1 MSTHSD
7 SSVLIIGGGIAGLS
21 TALRLADEG
30 HRVLVLS
37 KNPLADTASFQAQGG
52 IAAVMDSEDSLNS
65 HLSDTIV
72 AGAGLCH
79 SDTVAQVV
87 REGPECIRWLQD
99 HGVEFT
105 RMNGGDELH
114 LTREGGHS
122 TRRVVHADDATGVAV
137 MGVLVDRV
145 RQHANVCVLENRFV
159 VNLVTSKE
167 LGLAGPSRCV
177 GVRVLDHAAGVV
189 ETLWASAVVLA
200 TGGAS
205 GLYQHATNASTG
217 DGIAM
222 AWRAGCSIANMEF
235 VQFHPTCLHDPQARS
250 ALISEAV
257 RGEGGKLLLPDG
269 SRFMPRYDARAEL
282 APRDI
287 VSRAIANELTERNI
301 EHVYLDISH
310 KPSALIAKRFPNILK
325 VCAEHGIDMKKEP
338 IPVVPAAH
346 YTCGGI
352 VTDQHGQTEI
362 QSLYAL
368 GECSFTGLHGANRLA
383 SNSLLE
389 ALAFAKTVS
398 GRIAEQASRPQPPL
412 PHLLSDRECG
422 KSERRSPLDSKVNS
436 LRRLMWQDVG
446 IVRSRESLTR
456 AERSLRAIERQ
467 LDREWGD
474 GRLRSDVLEFRNL
487 LTVAQLIT
495 TSALQRQESRGL
507 HFNSDYPSAQ
517 TVARDTALRSD

>member
-1 MSTHSD
+1 MPAHPD

-30 HRVLVLS
+30 HSVLVLS
-37 KNPLADTASFQAQGG
+37 KNPLTDTASFQAQGG
-52 IAAVMDSEDSLNS
+52 IAAVMNPEDSLS
-65 HLSDTIV
+65 AHHLDTII

-79 SDTVAQVV
+79 SETVARVV
-87 REGPECIRWLQD
+87 REGPECIRWLED
-99 HGVEFT
+99 HGVRFT
-105 RMNGGDELH
+105 RTNGGAELH

-122 TRRVVHADDATGVAV
+122 RRRVVHADDATGVAV

-145 RQHANVCVLENRFV
+145 RQHAAIRLLENRFV
-159 VNLVTSKE
+159 VNLVTTKE
-167 LGLAGPSRCV
+167 LSLTGPNRCV
-177 GVRVLDHAAGVV
+177 GVRVLDDSVGVV
-189 ETLWASAVVLA
+189 KTVWASAVVLA

-205 GLYQHATNASTG
+205 GLYQHSTNASTG

-222 AWRAGCSIANMEF
+222 AWRAGCSVANMEF
-235 VQFHPTCLHDPQARS
+235 VQFHPTCLHHPQANS

-257 RGEGGKLLLPDG
+257 RGEGGRLLLPDG
-269 SRFMPRYDARAEL
+269 SRFMPRYDSRAEL

-287 VSRAIANELTERNI
+287 VSRAIAKELVDKNI

-310 KPSALIAKRFPNILK
+310 KPAALITARFPNILK
-325 VCAEHGIDMKKEP
+325 VCAEHGFDMTKEP

-352 VTDQHGQTEI
+352 VTDRHGQTAI
-362 QSLYAL
+362 QELYAL

-398 GRIAEQASRPQPPL
+398 GRIAERASHAPVPL
-412 PHLLSDRECG
+412 PLLRDHGREDRG
-422 KSERRSPLDSKVNS
+422 LRPSLDKQAKR
-436 LRRLMWQDVG
+436 LRKLMWENVG

-456 AERSLRAIERQ
+456 AERNLRVLERQ
-467 LDREWGD
+467 IDREWD
-474 GRLRSDVLEFRNL
+474 DARLWSDVLELRNL
-487 LTVAQLIT
+487 VTVAQLIT
-495 TSALQRQESRGL
+495 RSALQRQESRGL
-507 HFNSDYPSAQ
+507 HFNSDYPNAQ
-517 TVARDTALRSD
+517 ANPQDTALRPA